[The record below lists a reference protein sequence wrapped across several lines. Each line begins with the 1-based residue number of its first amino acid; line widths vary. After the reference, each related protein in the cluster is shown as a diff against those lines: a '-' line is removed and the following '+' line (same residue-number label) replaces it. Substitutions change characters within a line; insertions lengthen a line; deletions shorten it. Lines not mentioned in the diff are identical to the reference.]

1 MKAIEIKALEKRY
14 GQVKALDG
22 LDLTVES
29 GSVFGFLGPNG
40 AGKTTTLRILTG
52 LAKASGGQASIAGVP
67 VSDHQAVSTPDRLPA
82 GGTGLLPLDDT
93 T

>member
-22 LDLTVES
+22 LDLTVET

-52 LAKASGGQASIAGVP
+52 LANASGGAGFRGRCAGERP
-67 VSDHQAVSTPDRLPA
+67 AWRYPIWSATCRRNRLSTA
-82 GGTGLLPLDDT
+82 G
-93 T
+93 